1 MKKFNEWMSFRS
13 NSYNETESAQQDAEG
28 MSAFDFSNIP
38 GETNTSAVKRPEER
52 LSKLTTMYGVRNK
65 MALLSD
71 VIKDIYDFSNP
82 EEMDKIKKD
91 LRYLSNHL
99 EENNNLD
106 IPATEQE

>member
-13 NSYNETESAQQDAEG
+13 NSYNEAENDQQDAEG
-28 MSAFDFSNIP
+28 TSAFDFSNIP
-38 GETNTSAVKRPEER
+38 GTKNTSTVKRPEER
-52 LSKLTTMYGVRNK
+52 LSKLTTMYGVRDK
-65 MALLSD
+65 IRLLSD